1 MTTKQLIEVLRDYIG
16 DLQRIEAERTERNIA
31 FNPTHAAERRAM
43 QSAYNA
49 ALMEVSTKLTQLN
62 KRIGQG
68 L

>member
-1 MTTKQLIEVLRDYIG
+1 MTNNQIIEIMRDHIG

-49 ALMEVSTKLTQLN
+49 ALMEVSEKLTQLN
-62 KRIGQG
+62 RRIKQG

>member
-1 MTTKQLIEVLRDYIG
+1 MTNKQLIEIMRDHIG
-16 DLQRIEAERTERNIA
+16 DLQRIEAERTARNIA

-49 ALMEVSTKLTQLN
+49 ALLEVSEKLTQLN
-62 KRIGQG
+62 RRIKQG